1 MILRCHTSALLS
13 EPSLV
18 STDNEA
24 AGPPCQFFHSLA
36 LLHIDNLPLTC
47 STSSRRYIRQ
57 DHMYE
62 QPSAPYPG
70 PNPNYGQPAPYYN
83 PPEQPI
89 LYNGDSKDPYE
100 GGRFKPKKTIN
111 DPVFLILFIL
121 QVKLRCASCFCSPLL
136 TFFKK
141 TSFWALLHS
150 QALR

>member
-1 MILRCHTSALLS
+1 MILRDHASALIDLLS

-18 STDNEA
+18 STRQA
-24 AGPPCQFFHSLA
+24 SSTLSVSSIP
-36 LLHIDNLPLTC
+36 LLSCILTTC
-47 STSSRRYIRQ
+47 STSLQRYIRQ

-111 DPVFLILFIL
+111 DPVFLALFIL
-121 QVKLRCASCFCSPLL
+121 QVKLHCVSCFCLPLL
-136 TFFKK
+136 TFLGKK
-141 TSFWALLHS
+141 SFWASLHS
-150 QALR
+150 QALC